1 MLITKRTNYTVYYQ
15 LFYHRI
21 QKQTKNQKLGHLAQD
36 KRELDMKFEI
46 ASILNRCTT
55 ELSLNKD
62 INLAI
67 NNLLQIV
74 NEYFYE
80 RTFYTMNRKLLFF
93 DIDGTLLAGGIPGYI
108 PDSTIEALKQAQ
120 ANGHYIFINSG
131 RTYGFMPE
139 AIKEFPFDG
148 YVCGCGTEVIFLG
161 KTLYH
166 YDLDEDLKHS
176 LQSILEEC
184 KIQAVYEGRKSC
196 YFQKTEKPFAPITAI
211 RNSYAKTNLEQPIR
225 FFDDPVL
232 DFDKFVILTDENSS
246 LDLFHERTKEHFDFI
261 AREEM
266 HPYGFEEVVPK
277 GCSKAGGIDYI
288 VEHLGE
294 SLASCYVFGDS
305 TNDLSMLTHVK
316 NSIAMGNSYPEV
328 LANTSYVTTPIERD
342 GIRNALKHFGLI

>member
-1 MLITKRTNYTVYYQ
+1 
-15 LFYHRI
+15 
-21 QKQTKNQKLGHLAQD
+21 
-36 KRELDMKFEI
+36 
-46 ASILNRCTT
+46 
-55 ELSLNKD
+55 
-62 INLAI
+62 
-67 NNLLQIV
+67 
-74 NEYFYE
+74 
-80 RTFYTMNRKLLFF
+80 MNRKLLFF

-148 YVCGCGTEVIFLG
+148 YVCGCGTEVIFHG
-161 KTLYH
+161 ETLYH
-166 YDLDEDLKHS
+166 YDLDEDLKRS

-211 RNSYAKTNLEQPIR
+211 RNSYAKTNLE
-225 FFDDPVL
+225 L
-232 DFDKFVILTDENSS
+232 
-246 LDLFHERTKEHFDFI
+246 
-261 AREEM
+261 

>member
-1 MLITKRTNYTVYYQ
+1 
-15 LFYHRI
+15 
-21 QKQTKNQKLGHLAQD
+21 
-36 KRELDMKFEI
+36 MKFEI

-67 NNLLQIV
+67 NNILQIV

-148 YVCGCGTEVIFLG
+148 YVCGCGTEVIFHG
-161 KTLYH
+161 ETLYH
-166 YDLDEDLKHS
+166 YDLDEDLKRS

-196 YFQKTEKPFAPITAI
+196 YFQKTENLLPLLPPFVTLMQRQIL
-211 RNSYAKTNLEQPIR
+211 NSPSAFLMT
-225 FFDDPVL
+225 
-232 DFDKFVILTDENSS
+232 
-246 LDLFHERTKEHFDFI
+246 LF
-261 AREEM
+261 
-266 HPYGFEEVVPK
+266 
-277 GCSKAGGIDYI
+277 
-288 VEHLGE
+288 
-294 SLASCYVFGDS
+294 
-305 TNDLSMLTHVK
+305 
-316 NSIAMGNSYPEV
+316 
-328 LANTSYVTTPIERD
+328 
-342 GIRNALKHFGLI
+342 

>member
-1 MLITKRTNYTVYYQ
+1 MKR
-15 LFYHRI
+15 
-21 QKQTKNQKLGHLAQD
+21 
-36 KRELDMKFEI
+36 
-46 ASILNRCTT
+46 
-55 ELSLNKD
+55 
-62 INLAI
+62 
-67 NNLLQIV
+67 
-74 NEYFYE
+74 
-80 RTFYTMNRKLLFF
+80 
-93 DIDGTLLAGGIPGYI
+93 
-108 PDSTIEALKQAQ
+108 
-120 ANGHYIFINSG
+120 
-131 RTYGFMPE
+131 
-139 AIKEFPFDG
+139 
-148 YVCGCGTEVIFLG
+148 
-161 KTLYH
+161 
-166 YDLDEDLKHS
+166 S

-342 GIRNALKHFGLI
+342 GIRNALKHFGLIQFIG

>member
-1 MLITKRTNYTVYYQ
+1 MR
-15 LFYHRI
+15 
-21 QKQTKNQKLGHLAQD
+21 A
-36 KRELDMKFEI
+36 
-46 ASILNRCTT
+46 ASP
-55 ELSLNKD
+55 
-62 INLAI
+62 
-67 NNLLQIV
+67 V
-74 NEYFYE
+74 N
-80 RTFYTMNRKLLFF
+80 
-93 DIDGTLLAGGIPGYI
+93 
-108 PDSTIEALKQAQ
+108 
-120 ANGHYIFINSG
+120 
-131 RTYGFMPE
+131 
-139 AIKEFPFDG
+139 
-148 YVCGCGTEVIFLG
+148 
-161 KTLYH
+161 
-166 YDLDEDLKHS
+166 
-176 LQSILEEC
+176 
-184 KIQAVYEGRKSC
+184 
-196 YFQKTEKPFAPITAI
+196 FQKTEKPFAPITAI

-232 DFDKFVILTDENSS
+232 DFDKFVILTDENSN

-342 GIRNALKHFGLI
+342 GSGMR

>member
-1 MLITKRTNYTVYYQ
+1 MKR
-15 LFYHRI
+15 
-21 QKQTKNQKLGHLAQD
+21 
-36 KRELDMKFEI
+36 
-46 ASILNRCTT
+46 
-55 ELSLNKD
+55 
-62 INLAI
+62 
-67 NNLLQIV
+67 
-74 NEYFYE
+74 
-80 RTFYTMNRKLLFF
+80 
-93 DIDGTLLAGGIPGYI
+93 
-108 PDSTIEALKQAQ
+108 
-120 ANGHYIFINSG
+120 
-131 RTYGFMPE
+131 
-139 AIKEFPFDG
+139 
-148 YVCGCGTEVIFLG
+148 
-161 KTLYH
+161 
-166 YDLDEDLKHS
+166 S

-232 DFDKFVILTDENSS
+232 DFDKFVILTDENSN

-288 VEHLGE
+288 VEHL
-294 SLASCYVFGDS
+294 
-305 TNDLSMLTHVK
+305 SMLTHVK

>member
-1 MLITKRTNYTVYYQ
+1 MKR
-15 LFYHRI
+15 
-21 QKQTKNQKLGHLAQD
+21 
-36 KRELDMKFEI
+36 
-46 ASILNRCTT
+46 
-55 ELSLNKD
+55 
-62 INLAI
+62 
-67 NNLLQIV
+67 
-74 NEYFYE
+74 
-80 RTFYTMNRKLLFF
+80 
-93 DIDGTLLAGGIPGYI
+93 
-108 PDSTIEALKQAQ
+108 
-120 ANGHYIFINSG
+120 
-131 RTYGFMPE
+131 
-139 AIKEFPFDG
+139 
-148 YVCGCGTEVIFLG
+148 
-161 KTLYH
+161 
-166 YDLDEDLKHS
+166 S

-196 YFQKTEKPFAPITAI
+196 YFQKTEKPFAPITTI

-232 DFDKFVILTDENSS
+232 DFDKFVILTDENSN

-305 TNDLSMLTHVK
+305 TNDLSMLMHVK

-328 LANTSYVTTPIERD
+328 LANTSYVTTPIERWNQECVEAFWID
-342 GIRNALKHFGLI
+342 LIYWINRCLGRKPICSLGTSLDTSVYKRVFKPQRLKSKIWLYGALIFVILPT

>member
-1 MLITKRTNYTVYYQ
+1 
-15 LFYHRI
+15 
-21 QKQTKNQKLGHLAQD
+21 
-36 KRELDMKFEI
+36 
-46 ASILNRCTT
+46 
-55 ELSLNKD
+55 
-62 INLAI
+62 
-67 NNLLQIV
+67 
-74 NEYFYE
+74 
-80 RTFYTMNRKLLFF
+80 MNRKLLFF

-148 YVCGCGTEVIFLG
+148 YVCGCGTEVIFHG
-161 KTLYH
+161 ETLYH
-166 YDLDEDLKHS
+166 YDLDEDLKRS

-196 YFQKTEKPFAPITAI
+196 YFQKTEKSFAPI
-211 RNSYAKTNLEQPIR
+211 
-225 FFDDPVL
+225 L
-232 DFDKFVILTDENSS
+232 DFDKFVILTDENSN

>member
-1 MLITKRTNYTVYYQ
+1 
-15 LFYHRI
+15 
-21 QKQTKNQKLGHLAQD
+21 
-36 KRELDMKFEI
+36 
-46 ASILNRCTT
+46 
-55 ELSLNKD
+55 
-62 INLAI
+62 
-67 NNLLQIV
+67 
-74 NEYFYE
+74 
-80 RTFYTMNRKLLFF
+80 MNRKLLFF

-148 YVCGCGTEVIFLG
+148 YVCGCGTEVIFHG
-161 KTLYH
+161 ETLYH
-166 YDLDEDLKHS
+166 YNLDEDLKHS

-196 YFQKTEKPFAPITAI
+196 YFQKTKKPFAPITAI

-232 DFDKFVILTDENSS
+232 DFDKFVILTDENSN

>member
-1 MLITKRTNYTVYYQ
+1 MQRQ
-15 LFYHRI
+15 
-21 QKQTKNQKLGHLAQD
+21 
-36 KRELDMKFEI
+36 
-46 ASILNRCTT
+46 ILN
-55 ELSLNKD
+55 SPS
-62 INLAI
+62 A
-67 NNLLQIV
+67 
-74 NEYFYE
+74 
-80 RTFYTMNRKLLFF
+80 
-93 DIDGTLLAGGIPGYI
+93 
-108 PDSTIEALKQAQ
+108 
-120 ANGHYIFINSG
+120 
-131 RTYGFMPE
+131 
-139 AIKEFPFDG
+139 
-148 YVCGCGTEVIFLG
+148 
-161 KTLYH
+161 
-166 YDLDEDLKHS
+166 
-176 LQSILEEC
+176 
-184 KIQAVYEGRKSC
+184 
-196 YFQKTEKPFAPITAI
+196 
-211 RNSYAKTNLEQPIR
+211 

-232 DFDKFVILTDENSS
+232 DFDKFVILTDENSN